1 MRIIAIFLWKSSVLA
16 EFPTVKEW
24 LASVPP
30 PDEIP
35 SLGIAVPAAA
45 GKLWPMQDEEDEPL
59 FIRGC
64 YSKVFK
70 IIRELHIPRKFG
82 GGIVLTGNPGI
93 GKVESVMEIY
103 AILDATWNLKAKI
116 VTCLELEFGDVD
128 GLVSATGLHSHLRAC
143 WSKRRDCVVSRW

>member
-35 SLGIAVPAAA
+35 SQGIAVPAAA

-93 GKVESVMEIY
+93 GKVESVI
-103 AILDATWNLKAKI
+103 
-116 VTCLELEFGDVD
+116 GDI
-128 GLVSATGLHSHLRAC
+128 
-143 WSKRRDCVVSRW
+143 